1 MINIELIISI
11 QAAEM
16 YLNDMTGKLTIDAAI
31 KKAQRNIQRSLNKL
45 VGLHERIKAVSGEDE
60 RT

>member
-11 QAAEM
+11 QAAEI

-45 VGLHERIKAVSGEDE
+45 VGLHEIIKAVSGEDE
-60 RT
+60 RA

>member
-11 QAAEM
+11 QAAEI
-16 YLNDMTGKLTIDAAI
+16 YLNDMTGQLTIEAAI

-45 VGLHERIKAVSGEDE
+45 VGLHEIIKAVSGEDDI
-60 RT
+60 